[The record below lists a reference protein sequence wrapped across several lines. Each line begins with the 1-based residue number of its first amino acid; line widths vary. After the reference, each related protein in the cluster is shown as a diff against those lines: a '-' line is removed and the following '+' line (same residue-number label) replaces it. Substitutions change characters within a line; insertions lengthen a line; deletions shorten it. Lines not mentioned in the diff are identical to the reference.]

1 MRNLVALARRE
12 LGVYFVSPMAYVIL
26 TGLLFVTG
34 LNFYYEVKAFADNR
48 IPISYLGTLSVIV
61 VLVILVCPLVTMR
74 LIAEEKNRG
83 TIELLMTSPVTE
95 TQVVLAKYLSALCF
109 LAYLL
114 LPTVGYAILVSRYGD
129 VDWGAVMTG
138 YAGVMLAGGCIFAIG
153 IFISSL
159 CGSQVTAGIVTLLV
173 SIGLLFIGSYAPRLP
188 EGTFWKDLYNQLYLI
203 GNIQDLLQGVADSR
217 PLLYCASLI
226 TFFLFLTVRVL
237 ESRRWR

>member
-1 MRNLVALARRE
+1 MGNLVALARRE

-26 TGLLFVTG
+26 TVLLLVSG
-34 LNFYYEVKAFADNR
+34 WWFYSDVESYAQNR
-48 IPISYLGTLSVIV
+48 IPISYTNTLFIIV
-61 VLVILVCPLVTMR
+61 WLVILVCPLITMR

-95 TQVVLAKYLSALCF
+95 LQVVLAKYLAAILF
-109 LAYLL
+109 LGYLL

-129 VDWGAVMTG
+129 VDWGAVGTG
-138 YAGVMLAGGCIFAIG
+138 YFGVMLAGACIFAVG

-159 CGSQVTAGIVTLLV
+159 CNSQVTAGIITLMVAFGLV
-173 SIGLLFIGSYAPRLP
+173 LMGVFASRVPD
-188 EGTFWKDLYNQLYLI
+188 GTFWKELYMQFYLI

-217 PLLYCASLI
+217 PLIYCGSLI
-226 TFFLFLTVRVL
+226 TFFIFLTVRVL